1 MNLSIGLSLTRPSG
15 PLGFNPASLFANGE
29 EGAWYDPSDLTT
41 LYQDAAGTT
50 PVTGT
55 GQPVG
60 LMLDKSKGGVS
71 ATELVTNG
79 TFDAGLTGWTSGG
92 YDPATLDSGGA
103 KIERDAVTNSAL
115 VQTNVFVVGKTYR
128 ISYDVLSGSGNTGAS
143 LLIVGQNADSVPGS
157 YSFVHTAT
165 TTGFEARCYINN
177 YATIDNISVRELPG
191 NHATQSTPT
200 ARPTLAVTGTTP
212 ATLGSELVVADSG
225 VVYRDASSST
235 SYLPGFSVQAG
246 KSYVISYT
254 VSANVGTTS
263 ATWRVNTVSNQTTL
277 APVSGGFNGTVTEV
291 FSAFSS
297 GALGLFGNAAGVDF
311 AIDNVSVKEVLTW
324 ADPKY
329 YLDFDGVDDSMA
341 ATFASAQ
348 AQPNTVAAGF
358 AFDNSNA
365 GEPVVDGTTSARHYI
380 YKFASAPLRMFAGAA
395 ITGLSGALSGDYVAL
410 GHFNTSSSTLKVNG
424 SAEATGNVGTQLW
437 SGVTLGAAYNL
448 SAHLDGRI
456 YGFVGVN
463 RTLTAGEIDG
473 VESYLATK
481 SGVTL

>member
-1 MNLSIGLSLTRPSG
+1 MNLGIGLGVTNYLRVPTVA
-15 PLGFNPASLFANGE
+15 LNPDDLIAALFDAGGGTFY

-60 LMLDKSKGGVS
+60 LMLDKSKGLTLGSDV
-71 ATELVTNG
+71 VTNG
-79 TFDAGLTGWTSGG
+79 TFDTDSNWDKGSHWTISGG
-92 YDPATLDSGGA
+92 VASSVNGSLRNLSQACLT
-103 KIERDAVTNSAL
+103 
-115 VQTNVFVVGKTYR
+115 VGKTYKV
-128 ISYDVLSGSGNTGAS
+128 SWDQTTSSGNIMVYVGLGFPTPAITGTGTKTA
-143 LLIVGQNADSVPGS
+143 ICK
-157 YSFVHTAT
+157 AT
-165 TTGFEARCYINN
+165 TNTTLYFQAQNGFTG
-177 YATIDNISVRELPG
+177 TIDNISVRELPG
-191 NHATQSTPT
+191 NHATQSTST
-200 ARPTLAVTGTTP
+200 ARPTLQ
-212 ATLGSELVVADSG
+212 LSGSS
-225 VVYRDASSST
+225 
-235 SYLPGFSVQAG
+235 
-246 KSYVISYT
+246 
-254 VSANVGTTS
+254 
-263 ATWRVNTVSNQTTL
+263 
-277 APVSGGFNGTVTEV
+277 
-291 FSAFSS
+291 
-297 GALGLFGNAAGVDF
+297 
-311 AIDNVSVKEVLTW
+311 
-324 ADPKY
+324 Y
-329 YLDFDGVDDSMA
+329 YLDFDGVDDSLA

-456 YGFVGVN
+456 YGFIGVN
-463 RTLTAGEIDG
+463 RTLDPDEITN
-473 VESYLATK
+473 VESYLADKT
-481 SGVTL
+481 GVTLP